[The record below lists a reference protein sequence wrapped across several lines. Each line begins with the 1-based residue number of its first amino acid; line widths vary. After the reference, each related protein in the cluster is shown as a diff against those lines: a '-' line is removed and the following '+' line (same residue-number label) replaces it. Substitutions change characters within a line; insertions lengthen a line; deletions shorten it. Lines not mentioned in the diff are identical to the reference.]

1 MDVRDYL
8 SLSPVVAVLTLSEPE
23 DAAPLARALVSGG
36 LKVLEVT
43 LRRSSALES
52 IRRITAEV
60 PEAVV
65 AAGTVLRAAD
75 LESAAR
81 AGARFAFSPGLL
93 DFMLEDG
100 PIPILPGVA
109 TPSEAMRAAERGLTA
124 LKLFP
129 AVPAGGVAMLKAMH
143 GPLPDL
149 AFCPTGG
156 IDADNAAEFLAL
168 PNVLCVGGSWV
179 APSGAAAA
187 GEWALISALARAAAN
202 FRVRD
207 AGRADV
213 PSSTAIKSPNSV
225 SRSKS

>member
-81 AGARFAFSPGLL
+81 AW
-93 DFMLEDG
+93 
-100 PIPILPGVA
+100 LPTGW
-109 TPSEAMRAAERGLTA
+109 PR
-124 LKLFP
+124 
-129 AVPAGGVAMLKAMH
+129 PAGW
-143 GPLPDL
+143 
-149 AFCPTGG
+149 
-156 IDADNAAEFLAL
+156 
-168 PNVLCVGGSWV
+168 GS
-179 APSGAAAA
+179 GH
-187 GEWALISALARAAAN
+187 LRA
-202 FRVRD
+202 
-207 AGRADV
+207 
-213 PSSTAIKSPNSV
+213 
-225 SRSKS
+225 